1 MWFWWFIFIC
11 DLLVPTTMLIG
22 GLIMAKHHPKEINS
36 LFGYR
41 TARSM
46 QNMDTW
52 KFAHSYCGRIWWKIG
67 FATLIITVLCH
78 LAFYHSNE
86 DVIGTVS
93 IVAVT
98 AQIIALIVPVF
109 ITENA
114 LKKTF
119 NEDGTRR

>member
-11 DLLVPTTMLIG
+11 DLLVPITMFIG
-22 GLIMAKHHPKEINS
+22 GAIMTKHHPKEINS
-36 LFGYR
+36 LLGYS

-67 FATLIITVLCH
+67 LTSLIITVLSH
-78 LAFYHSNE
+78 LPFYHSNE
-86 DVIGTVS
+86 NIIGVVS
-93 IVAVT
+93 LVAVMI
-98 AQIIALIVPVF
+98 QLIILFIPIF

>member
-1 MWFWWFIFIC
+1 MWFWWFILMC
-11 DLLVPTTMLIG
+11 DLLVPTTMFIG
-22 GLIMAKHHPKEINS
+22 GAIMTKHHPKEINS
-36 LFGYR
+36 LLGYR

-67 FATLIITVLCH
+67 LITFILTVLSH
-78 LAFYHSNE
+78 LPFYSSNE
-86 DVIGTVS
+86 DIIGTVS
-93 IVAVT
+93 LVT
-98 AQIIALIVPVF
+98 VMIQLIILFIPIF

>member
-1 MWFWWFIFIC
+1 MF
-11 DLLVPTTMLIG
+11 IG
-22 GLIMAKHHPKEINS
+22 GAIMTKHHPKEINS
-36 LFGYR
+36 LLGYR

-67 FATLIITVLCH
+67 LTTLIITILSH
-78 LAFYHSNE
+78 LPFYNSNE
-86 DVIGTVS
+86 NIIGVVS
-93 IVAVT
+93 LVAVMI
-98 AQIIALIVPVF
+98 QLIILFIPIF

>member
-1 MWFWWFIFIC
+1 MWFWWFILIC
-11 DLLVPTTMLIG
+11 DLLVPVTMFVG
-22 GLIMAKHHPKEINS
+22 GLIMAKHHPKEING
-36 LFGYR
+36 LLGYR

-52 KFAHSYCGRIWWKIG
+52 KFAHNYCGRIWWKVG
-67 FATLIITVLCH
+67 LITFVITILSH
-78 LAFYHSNE
+78 LPFYNSNE
-86 DVIGTVS
+86 DVIGIISLVVMTV
-93 IVAVT
+93 
-98 AQIIALIVPVF
+98 QIITLIIPIF

>member
-1 MWFWWFIFIC
+1 MWFWWFILMC
-11 DLLVPTTMLIG
+11 DLLVPTTMFIG
-22 GLIMAKHHPKEINS
+22 GAIMTKHHPKEINS
-36 LFGYR
+36 LLGYR

-67 FATLIITVLCH
+67 LITLIITVLSH
-78 LAFYHSNE
+78 LPFYHSNE
-86 DVIGTVS
+86 DIIGIVSLVTVM
-93 IVAVT
+93 I
-98 AQIIALIVPVF
+98 QLIILFIPIF

>member
-11 DLLVPTTMLIG
+11 DLLVPITMFIG
-22 GLIMAKHHPKEINS
+22 GAIMTKHHPKEINS
-36 LFGYR
+36 LLGYR

-67 FATLIITVLCH
+67 LITFILTVLSH
-78 LAFYHSNE
+78 LPFYHSNE
-86 DVIGTVS
+86 DIIGIVSLVTVM
-93 IVAVT
+93 I
-98 AQIIALIVPVF
+98 QLIILFIPIF

>member
-1 MWFWWFIFIC
+1 MWFWWFILIC
-11 DLLVPTTMLIG
+11 DLLVPITMFVG
-22 GLIMAKHHPKEINS
+22 GIIMAKHHPKEINS
-36 LFGYR
+36 LLGYR

-67 FATLIITVLCH
+67 LITFILTVLSH
-78 LAFYHSNE
+78 LPFYSSNE
-86 DVIGTVS
+86 DIIGTVS
-93 IVAVT
+93 LVT
-98 AQIIALIVPVF
+98 VMIQLIILFIPIF